1 MLNLFLNELYKAKE
15 NRIKV
20 KFSITDRDKTSQ
32 CHFIPDSIEYD
43 GTLVIVF
50 NSSQYI
56 RIRDVENYTITLDS
70 NGCNSYSL
78 SDRNKG
84 IQMVFIF

>member
-15 NRIKV
+15 NRTKI
-20 KFSITDRDKTSQ
+20 KFSIVDRDTTSQ
-32 CHFIPDSIEYD
+32 CRFIPESIEYD

-50 NSSQYI
+50 NSVQYI
-56 RIRDVENYTITLDS
+56 RIRDIDNYTITLDS

-78 SDRNKG
+78 GDRNKG
-84 IQMVFIF
+84 IHMVFIF

>member
-15 NRIKV
+15 NRTKI
-20 KFSITDRDKTSQ
+20 KFSIVDRDKTSQ

-43 GTLVIVF
+43 GTLVILF
-50 NSSQYI
+50 NGGQYI
-56 RIRDVENYTITLDS
+56 RIRNVDNYMITFDS

-84 IQMVFIF
+84 ISMVFIF